1 MSMIEDETDGRC
13 KKQVIKINLKYLW
26 HIRIVLYLHKEVVL
40 HFYDA
45 SGGEF
50 SSVLEGA
57 LSK

>member
-1 MSMIEDETDGRC
+1 MSMIEDEVDSQC
-13 KKQVIKINLKYLW
+13 KKQVIKIILKYLW